1 MTAYSAILIAA
12 VYEVMSDLG
21 VGYLTS
27 VGSTDVPVVSGILDP
42 PSGEV
47 VGDDPGV
54 STCVTVTVTG
64 VVVAVSD
71 LGIGYLTSVGGTD
84 VPVVSGII
92 GPLSG
97 EVMSDSSDVSTGVT
111 LGVTGMI
118 EHMTDL
124 LTCDLTSINIT
135 DVPMVGSILG
145 PLFAEIMRCDPDV
158 STFVTIDITHIGVV
172 MSDLGVGGITTLS
185 GTDMP
190 VVCCVLGPLTG
201 EIMGNGPDVSTGVTV
216 HVTHAII

>member
-84 VPVVSGII
+84 VPVVCCILD
-92 GPLSG
+92 PLTS
-97 EVMSDSSDVSTGVT
+97 EVMSDGSDVS
-111 LGVTGMI
+111 
-118 EHMTDL
+118 
-124 LTCDLTSINIT
+124 
-135 DVPMVGSILG
+135 
-145 PLFAEIMRCDPDV
+145 A
-158 STFVTIDITHIGVV
+158 
-172 MSDLGVGGITTLS
+172 
-185 GTDMP
+185 
-190 VVCCVLGPLTG
+190 
-201 EIMGNGPDVSTGVTV
+201 GVTV

>member
-71 LGIGYLTSVGGTD
+71 LGIGYLTSAGSTD
-84 VPVVSGII
+84 V
-92 GPLSG
+92 
-97 EVMSDSSDVSTGVT
+97 
-111 LGVTGMI
+111 
-118 EHMTDL
+118 
-124 LTCDLTSINIT
+124 
-135 DVPMVGSILG
+135 
-145 PLFAEIMRCDPDV
+145 
-158 STFVTIDITHIGVV
+158 
-172 MSDLGVGGITTLS
+172 
-185 GTDMP
+185 P
-190 VVCCVLGPLTG
+190 VVCCVLGPLSG
-201 EIMGNGPDVSTGVTV
+201 EVMS
-216 HVTHAII
+216 H